1 MTTEYTKDDDMQ
13 TLRLWYDT
21 KPFTEELENNIM
33 DIPKIVFSDDVK
45 DCYIKERLKKNGG
58 EYDKT
63 KDDDTNVDDT
73 KADETNVEET
83 NESVQ
88 EEKEEIQEV
97 GEVIEADA
105 CYWDG
110 WNP

>member
-1 MTTEYTKDDDMQ
+1 MKTEYTKDDDMQ
-13 TLRLWYDT
+13 TLRLWYDA
-21 KPFTEELENNIM
+21 KPFTEELENSIM

-58 EYDKT
+58 EYDKP
-63 KDDDTNVDDT
+63 KADDT
-73 KADETNVEET
+73 KVYDTKVEET
-83 NESVQ
+83 KESVQ
-88 EEKEEIQEV
+88 DEKEEIQEV
-97 GEVIEADA
+97 CEAIEADA

>member
-13 TLRLWYDT
+13 TLRLWYDA
-21 KPFTEELENNIM
+21 KPFTKELETEIRA
-33 DIPKIVFSDDVK
+33 IPTTAFSDDTIE
-45 DCYIKERLKKNGG
+45 DYIQDRLKKNGG
-58 EYDKT
+58 EYDKQN
-63 KDDDTNVDDT
+63 DDDTKVDDN
-73 KADETNVEET
+73 KLEET
-83 NESVQ
+83 KESVQ
-88 EEKEEIQEV
+88 DEKEEIKEV

>member
-21 KPFTEELENNIM
+21 KPFTEELENKII

-45 DCYIKERLKKNGG
+45 DCYIKERLKMNGG
-58 EYDKT
+58 EYDKP
-63 KDDDTNVDDT
+63 NADDT
-73 KADETNVEET
+73 KLDDTKVEET
-83 NESVQ
+83 KESVQ

-97 GEVIEADA
+97 GEAIEADA
-105 CYWDG
+105 CYLDG

>member
-13 TLRLWYDT
+13 TLRLWYDA

-58 EYDKT
+58 EYDKP
-63 KDDDTNVDDT
+63 KKEPKADDTKVDDT
-73 KADETNVEET
+73 KVEEAK
-83 NESVQ
+83 ESVQ
-88 EEKEEIQEV
+88 DEKAEIQEV
-97 GEVIEADA
+97 CEAIEADA

>member
-21 KPFTEELENNIM
+21 KPFTEELENKII

-45 DCYIKERLKKNGG
+45 DCYIKERLKRNGG
-58 EYDKT
+58 EYDKP
-63 KDDDTNVDDT
+63 NADDT
-73 KADETNVEET
+73 KLDDTKVEET
-83 NESVQ
+83 KESVQ

-97 GEVIEADA
+97 GEAIEADA

>member
-13 TLRLWYDT
+13 TLRLWYDA

-58 EYDKT
+58 EYDKP
-63 KDDDTNVDDT
+63 KVDDT
-73 KADETNVEET
+73 KVDDTKVEET
-83 NESVQ
+83 KESVQ
-88 EEKEEIQEV
+88 DEKEEIQEV
-97 GEVIEADA
+97 CEAIEADA
-105 CYWDG
+105 CYLDG